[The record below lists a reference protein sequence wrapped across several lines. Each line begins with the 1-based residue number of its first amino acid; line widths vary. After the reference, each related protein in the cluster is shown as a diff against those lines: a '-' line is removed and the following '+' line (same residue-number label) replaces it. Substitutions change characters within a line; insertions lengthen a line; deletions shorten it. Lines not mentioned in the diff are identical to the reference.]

1 MLACQTKN
9 LNPKWNPTPP
19 SQPADTDARISE
31 KHSHANDLPDC
42 WDRMSGDALYSA
54 IMRRRTEDCVTISTF
69 RAVRFALRNG
79 GLAALNKQA
88 ERLRGFSDHQ
98 IESLIRN
105 LHKNRNRFKA
115 GSDPK
120 LLRALTELMP

>member
-1 MLACQTKN
+1 MSDAAIITN
-9 LNPKWNPTPP
+9 APT
-19 SQPADTDARISE
+19 ATVEHDLEDARIGE
-31 KHSHANDLPDC
+31 KHSHSNALPDG
-42 WDRMSGDALYSA
+42 WDRMSGEALYGA

-88 ERLRGFSDHQ
+88 ERLRGFSDRQ

-115 GSDPK
+115 GGDPK
-120 LLRALTELMP
+120 LLHALSELMP